1 MTTTDPWAAC
11 DHDPTSTTAAPAAQP
26 TTAATL
32 ELARADASAP
42 RPAHHLHVVALGSAQ
57 HMQQTH
63 LAGPAHP
70 HAHRMSQSCSARTA
84 GSSGS
89 PSWAAASA
97 YRLARTMIRA
107 PPPRCTQKAGRGYLF
122 ETCGIP
128 PGTIAS
134 MSLAPGDMSA
144 PPCVKERASLPYQP
158 GTPRKGCF

>member
-70 HAHRMSQSCSARTA
+70 HAHRNFFGLSQPCSARTA

-107 PPPRCTQKAGRGYLF
+107 PPPRCTQKAGRRRYLNRALF
-122 ETCGIP
+122 RMPDLRVADGDADRVHGGVTAC
-128 PGTIAS
+128 IA
-134 MSLAPGDMSA
+134 D
-144 PPCVKERASLPYQP
+144 QP
-158 GTPRKGCF
+158 A

>member
-70 HAHRMSQSCSARTA
+70 HAHRVVTA
-84 GSSGS
+84 VQRAHRRLQRLTVLGGGQRI
-89 PSWAAASA
+89 PVGPHHDPRATAAMHPKPAVAVAADRALPDRAVIGLRSTHNQ
-97 YRLARTMIRA
+97 RLE
-107 PPPRCTQKAGRGYLF
+107 PRQFRGVHPR
-122 ETCGIP
+122 IHQ
-128 PGTIAS
+128 
-134 MSLAPGDMSA
+134 
-144 PPCVKERASLPYQP
+144 QP
-158 GTPRKGCF
+158 